1 MVYEEAKK
9 IFKEGSTTYFY
20 SSLFFPKNVR
30 EDVFR
35 LYAFVRTADDFVDKK
50 PPEKENFTTFK
61 QKTLRA
67 LDGEDVD
74 NKIIKGFYKISKK
87 HDFKKQWIK
96 AFLEAMEKDLHKKT
110 YDTIDE
116 TKQYMYGSAEVIGLF
131 LSRIMDLDKAY
142 DEQAKM
148 LGRSM
153 QYINFIR
160 DINEDLRLGRRYI
173 PTDVLESHDLES
185 LEEDHTRQ
193 HPEEFKEMMR
203 DEIRRYKRWKR
214 QAEEG
219 YEAIPHSYLVPIKT
233 ASDMYSW
240 TADQIKEDPFIIYEE
255 KIKPSKYRI
264 CKQIMMNKMRDI
276 I

>member
-20 SSLFFPKNVR
+20 SSLFFPKDVR

-50 PPEKENFTTFK
+50 PPEKENFITFK
-61 QKTLRA
+61 EKTFNA
-67 LDGEDVD
+67 LEDEAVD
-74 NKIIKGFYKISKK
+74 NEIIKGFYKISKK
-87 HDFKKQWIK
+87 HDFKKEWIK

-160 DINEDLRLGRRYI
+160 DIHEDLRLGRRYI
-173 PTDVLESHDLES
+173 PTDVLESHELES

-193 HPEEFKEMMR
+193 HPEQFKKMMR